1 MNILHIIKSLGRGGA
16 EMLLPETIRVHNKN
30 EFKFHVIY
38 FLPWKN
44 QMVQELEESG
54 ATVRCFSATN
64 NIKILLQAR
73 KIARY
78 VKEHQIDVI
87 HCHLPWAGFLGRIVH
102 KLTGVPVLYTEHN
115 KQERYHKL
123 TKWINRLTFNWQTAA
138 IAVSGE
144 VAESIQKNIAPKIKV
159 HTILNGVN
167 TDRFKKSEEGRKN
180 IRQQYG
186 WDADTIVIG
195 TLAVFRFQKRLDL
208 WLELFKQ
215 IKDQHPDKKIKGVI
229 VGAGPLQDLIEQKRT
244 ELGFEEDVLMPGLQT
259 NTIDWFSSM
268 DIYMMCSVFEGLP
281 IALLEA
287 MSCELPVLTTNA
299 GGIGEVI
306 RQGVDGLLTEV
317 NAPDELVRHA
327 SAIIKNPDFRNQ
339 LASASRQRVVDA
351 FGMEGMVERLEHMY
365 SFPASC

>member
-1 MNILHIIKSLGRGGA
+1 MTILHIIKSLGRGGA
-16 EMLLPETIRVHNKN
+16 EMLLPETIRVHNKDD
-30 EFKFHVIY
+30 FKFHVIY

-44 QMVQELEESG
+44 QMVQELEEAG
-54 ATVRCFSATN
+54 AEVHCFSAAN
-64 NIKILLQAR
+64 NLKILLKAK

-78 VKEHQIDVI
+78 VNEHQIDVI

-123 TKWINRLTFNWQTAA
+123 TKWINRFTFNWQTAA

-167 TDRFKKSEEGRKN
+167 TDRFKKSEEGRIK

-186 WDADTIVIG
+186 WDDNSIVIG

-208 WLELFKQ
+208 WLDLFKK
-215 IKDQHPDKKIKGVI
+215 IKNQHPGKKIKGVI
-229 VGAGPLQDLIEQKRT
+229 VGAGPLKDLIEQKRF
-244 ELGFEEDVLMPGLQT
+244 ELGLETDVLIPGLQT
-259 NTIDWFSSM
+259 NTIDWFSAM
-268 DIYMMCSVFEGLP
+268 DIYMMCSIFEGLP

-287 MSCELPVLTTNA
+287 MSCGLPVVTTNA

-306 RQGVDGLLTEV
+306 RHGVDGLLV
-317 NAPDELVRHA
+317 HVDEPNKIVKEAEKLISDSSIRYQYA
-327 SAIIKNPDFRNQ
+327 QAARN
-339 LASASRQRVVDA
+339 RVVVE
-351 FGMEGMVERLEHMY
+351 FGMERMVAQLEHMY
-365 SFPASC
+365 SLPASC

>member
-1 MNILHIIKSLGRGGA
+1 MIVLHIIKSLGRGGA
-16 EMLLPETIRVHNKN
+16 EMLLPETIRVHNKE

-44 QMVQELEESG
+44 QMVQELEEAG
-54 ATVRCFSATN
+54 AKVICFAATN

-73 KIARY
+73 KIAGY

-123 TKWINRLTFNWQTAA
+123 TKGINRFTFNWQTAA

-144 VAESIQKNIAPKIKV
+144 VAESIQKNIAPKIQV

-167 TDRFKKSEEGRKN
+167 TDRFKKSEEGRIK
-180 IRQQYG
+180 IRQEYG
-186 WDADTIVIG
+186 WDDDTIVIG

-208 WLELFKQ
+208 WLGLFKK
-215 IKDQHPDKKIKGVI
+215 IKNLHPDKKLKGVI
-229 VGAGPLQDLIEQKRT
+229 VGAGPLKDLIEQKRT
-244 ELGFEEDVLMPGLQT
+244 ELGLEEDVLMPGLQT
-259 NTIDWFSSM
+259 NTIDWFSAM

-287 MSCELPVLTTNA
+287 MSCELPVVTTNA

-306 RQGVDGLLTEV
+306 RHEVDGLLTGV
-317 NAPDELVRHA
+317 DTPNDLIQHA
-327 SAIIKNPDFRNQ
+327 SSLITNDAFRNQ
-339 LASASRQRVVDA
+339 LASASRQRVADA
-351 FGMEGMVERLEHMY
+351 FGMEKMVRELESRYRL
-365 SFPASC
+365 AVVC